1 MFRSIL
7 GFALFAVVAF
17 LALKLV
23 LGLFGIVIG
32 LAMTLLVWAA
42 FGFLIYLGIRIVSPS
57 TAEKIRE
64 MVKGR
69 PGRLAVPGQHL
80 AGVHVHDPPALRF
93 LLADERSAAGFRQAA
108 LRVYPPIVYQ
118 HPREAALQC
127 HARGRHGHTAP
138 VPDAAEARTREAQVG
153 VRDDQ

>member
-64 MVKGR
+64 MVRGR
-69 PGRLAVPGQHL
+69 P
-80 AGVHVHDPPALRF
+80 
-93 LLADERSAAGFRQAA
+93 ADA
-108 LRVYPPIVYQ
+108 
-118 HPREAALQC
+118 
-127 HARGRHGHTAP
+127 
-138 VPDAAEARTREAQVG
+138 
-153 VRDDQ
+153 